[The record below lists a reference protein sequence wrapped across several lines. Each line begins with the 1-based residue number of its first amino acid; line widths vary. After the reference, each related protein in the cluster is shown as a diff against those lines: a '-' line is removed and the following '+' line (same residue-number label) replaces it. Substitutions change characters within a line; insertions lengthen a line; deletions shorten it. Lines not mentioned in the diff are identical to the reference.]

1 MWKSRLSHLQ
11 WWDKDMVHTCDR
23 ITAIFVSCKEGGVPV
38 SAPPTDAPE
47 EFEDFSPHTGPTGAR
62 VDLMTGL

>member
-1 MWKSRLSHLQ
+1 
-11 WWDKDMVHTCDR
+11 MVHTCDR
-23 ITAIFVSCKEGGVPV
+23 ITAICVSCKEEGVPV

-47 EFEDFSPHTGPTGAR
+47 EFEDFSPHTVPTEAR